1 MSDAKT
7 TNSLNLSEE
16 ERIIF
21 LKSLVQLA
29 RADGLADNDEKKFII
44 ELAKTL
50 KIDASKADEVK
61 KIETDEDIVKMAS
74 KITNRHT
81 AMELIKEMCMLAN
94 SDGDLSD
101 QEILLIGRIGTAMG
115 LELEKIEQISQW
127 VIDHIVWLEEGK
139 IIFEKV

>member
-1 MSDAKT
+1 MSNIET
-7 TNSLNLSEE
+7 TDSINLSEK
-16 ERIIF
+16 ERVIF

-29 RADGLADNDEKKFII
+29 RADGLAADDEKKFII
-44 ELAKTL
+44 ELAKNL
-50 KIDASKADEVK
+50 KIDASKAEEVK
-61 KIETDEDIVKMAS
+61 KTETNETIIKMAS
-74 KITNRHT
+74 QITDRHI

-101 QEILLIGRIGTAMG
+101 EEILLIGRIGTAMG

-127 VIDHIVWLEEGK
+127 VVDHIVWLEEGK

>member
-1 MSDAKT
+1 MSDVKT
-7 TNSLNLSEE
+7 TNSHNLSEE

-61 KIETDEDIVKMAS
+61 KIETDEDIVKIAS

>member
-1 MSDAKT
+1 MSNIET
-7 TNSLNLSEE
+7 TDSINLSEK
-16 ERIIF
+16 ERVIF

-29 RADGLADNDEKKFII
+29 RADGLAADDEKKFII

-50 KIDASKADEVK
+50 KIDASKAEEVK
-61 KIETDEDIVKMAS
+61 KTETNETIIKMAS
-74 KITNRHT
+74 QITDRHI

-101 QEILLIGRIGTAMG
+101 EEILLIGRIGTAMG

-127 VIDHIVWLEEGK
+127 VVDHIVWLEEGK